1 MKQLQAKKTHLNR
14 RILSCALAS
23 CLAMVAGGALAQST
37 GATLRGQ
44 VTADSAPASG
54 ASVTATNT
62 RTGLTRTVQ
71 TLGGG
76 NYSLAGLPPGSY
88 KVDVTA
94 DGKTTSKTVTLQVG
108 QTATLNMSV
117 GGLPETATTGE
128 ATTLDTVTV
137 IAAPLVETK
146 TSEVSTYISTKQIE
160 SLPQGTRNFLAFADT
175 VPGVQ
180 FVVSGNGSAT
190 VRSGAQTANGVNVF
204 IDGVGQKN
212 YVLPG
217 GVSGQD
223 DTRGNP
229 FPQSAI
235 GEYKVITS
243 NYKAEFDQ
251 LSSAAIT
258 AVTRSGTNEFEGDV
272 FWDRTSSDWRKPT
285 PAEEKAG
292 IKARSKEEQYGI
304 TFSGPIIKDQM
315 HFFLAYEAKTYA
327 TPFTVTQGEGAA
339 PSDIPEQFRGLLGP
353 TVAPFQEDL
362 FFGKIDWSIGQS
374 HLLELTAKYRDE
386 TEITGIGGVNALPFA
401 TAKDND
407 DLRVD
412 LRWQYSA
419 DRWINDMHVT
429 FEDSNYEPGP
439 VETGNGYILTRDDN
453 DENGGRRVLAAGPG
467 ENGQQKGQKGYSLQD
482 DLTFLDLEW
491 HGFHTVKAGFKYK
504 VIDVNAVEQFFR
516 NPQYFYDIDES
527 TTQPYLVRYASA
539 LPGIGNGSVESRNK
553 QFGIYIQDD
562 WEVNDKLTLNLG
574 IRWDWEESPI
584 YLNYR
589 TPADVLAAFNGPDPR
604 ASDPNQTYAQTL
616 ALGGIDINKFIS
628 NGSNRKNFKDGF
640 QPRLGF
646 SYDLK
651 GDERHVIF
659 GGAGRSYD
667 RNIFNNLQLEATK
680 GTFPVYSLKFN
691 TPDHPCTVG
700 VDNCFDF
707 DPSFF
712 NRATLDAIAAASPNA
727 GREVFMLSNDLK
739 TPYSDQFSIGMRNAV
754 AWGGTDFNTTVTL
767 SRIESHDGFAFLLGN
782 RRPDGSFFEPGA
794 IRESPFG
801 FGLPGFQSVLL
812 GVNGIETKANALALQ
827 IDKPYTQQS
836 PWSFTAA
843 YTYTDAKENRQ
854 FNETFSLDYPTLEGY
869 GWFQAAGIPEHRLVL
884 SGIYDGPWGLTF
896 SGKYTISTSTPYY
909 YVDDTNSPPGRS
921 TQSVV
926 AQFEP
931 DSNFQQLD
939 LAVQKNFIIQDDV
952 RFRIRADLLN
962 VFDERNYNSYDLFT
976 GRLSEPSGL
985 NEKFGIETDGIIL
998 PTRTFKLSAGFS
1010 W

>member
-1 MKQLQAKKTHLNR
+1 MKLHNKTRRLNR
-14 RILSCALAS
+14 KLLSCALAS
-23 CLAMVAGGALAQST
+23 CLAVAAGAAMAQST

-44 VTADSAPASG
+44 VNADTAPAAG

-62 RTGLTRTVQ
+62 RTGFTRSVQ
-71 TLGGG
+71 TQGAG
-76 NYSLAGLPPGSY
+76 NYSLAGLPPGEY
-88 KVDVTA
+88 RVDVSA
-94 DGKTTSKTVTLQVG
+94 DGKTSSKTVTLQVG

-117 GGLPETATTGE
+117 GGMAETAPAGE
-128 ATTLDTVTV
+128 ATNLEAVTVT
-137 IAAPLVETK
+137 AAALTETK

-180 FVVSGNGSAT
+180 FVQSGNGSAT

-272 FWDRTSSDWRKPT
+272 FWDRTSSEWRKPT

-292 IKARSKEEQYGI
+292 LKARSKEEQYGI
-304 TFSGPIIKDQM
+304 TFSGPIIKDAM

-327 TPFTVTQGEGAA
+327 TPFTVTQGEGAT
-339 PSDIPEQFRGLLGP
+339 PSEIPERFRSLLGP
-353 TVAPFQEDL
+353 TVAPFTEDL
-362 FFGKIDWSIGQS
+362 FFGKIDWSVGDS
-374 HLLELTAKYRDE
+374 HLFELTAKYRDE
-386 TEITGIGGVNALPFA
+386 TEITGIGGVNSLPFA

-407 DLRVD
+407 DLRAD

-419 DRWINDMHVT
+419 DRWINDLHLT

-439 VETGNGYILTRDDN
+439 VETGQGYVLTRNDD
-453 DENGGRRVLAAGPG
+453 DENGGRVVLAAGPG
-467 ENGQQKGQKGYSLQD
+467 TNGQLKGQKGYSIQD

-491 HGFHTVKAGFKYK
+491 NGFHTVKMGFKYK
-504 VIDVNAVEQFFR
+504 IIDVNAVEQFNR
-516 NPQYFYDIDES
+516 NPQYYYDIDES
-527 TTQPYLVRYASA
+527 TDTPYLVRYASA
-539 LPGIGNGSVESRNK
+539 LPGIGDGAVESRNK

-574 IRWDWEESPI
+574 VRWDWEESPV

-589 TPADVLAAFNGPDPR
+589 TPDDVLAALNTQDPR
-604 ASDPNQTYAQTL
+604 QADPNHTYADSL
-616 ALGGIDINKFIS
+616 ALGGVDINKYIS
-628 NGSNRKNFKDGF
+628 TGSNRSNFKDGI

-646 SYDLK
+646 SYDLNN
-651 GDERHVIF
+651 DERHVIF

-667 RNIFNNLQLEATK
+667 RNIFNNLQLEVTK

-712 NRATLDAIAAASPNA
+712 NKATLDQIAAANPNA

-739 TPYSDQFSIGMRNAV
+739 TPYSDQYSVGMRNAV
-754 AWGGTDFNTTVTL
+754 TLGETDFNTTVTL

-794 IRESPFG
+794 IRGSPFG
-801 FGLPGFQSVLL
+801 NGLPGFQSLIL
-812 GVNGIETKANALALQ
+812 GVNGIETRANALALQ
-827 IDKPYTQQS
+827 VDKPYTPSS

-843 YTYTDAKENRQ
+843 YTYTDAEENRQ
-854 FNETFSLDYPTLEGY
+854 FNETFSLDYPTIDGY
-869 GWFQAAGIPEHRLVL
+869 GWFQSGGIPEHRLVL

-896 SGKYTISTSTPYY
+896 SGKYTIASPTVYY
-909 YVDDTNSPPGRS
+909 YVDDTNSPPGS
-921 TQSVV
+921 SSQSFI
-926 AQFEP
+926 AQYEP
-931 DSNFQQLD
+931 DANFSQLD
-939 LAVQKNFIIQDDV
+939 LAVQKNFVIEGNV
-952 RFRIRADLLN
+952 KFRIRADLLN
-962 VFDERNYNSYDLFT
+962 VFDERNYNTFDTFT
-976 GRLSEPSGL
+976 GRLSEPDGL
-985 NEKFGIETDGIIL
+985 NEKFGTETDGIVL